1 MAVNNHAEAC
11 ERRVQVGASAGG
23 HLAAAVALCPLP
35 GALAAG
41 RPDALVLLNPVLDL
55 ETVRAGPGREV

>member
-1 MAVNNHAEAC
+1 ML
-11 ERRVQVGASAGG
+11 RRVRGACRSA
-23 HLAAAVALCPLP
+23 HPPAATILAAAVALCPLP

-55 ETVRAGPGREV
+55 ETVRAGPRREV